1 MYKLYEEV
9 KKKFDTNFKSNL
21 VRNALKFN
29 NNQIEFMSG
38 TEISIIANLKNC
50 IVQTESGKINID
62 IENKDFDEKVSI
74 IVNTIFVIVDIVTFI
89 MGMSLEMLAVSS
101 IKIMTNNSDDNISKK
116 ELLN

>member
-9 KKKFDTNFKSNL
+9 KKKFDANFKSNL

-29 NNQIEFMSG
+29 NNQIEFMPG

-62 IENKDFDEKVSI
+62 IKDKDFDEKVST
-74 IVNTIFVIVDIVTFI
+74 IVNTIFVVIDIVTFV
-89 MGMSLEMLAVSS
+89 MGMSLEMLAVDS
-101 IKIMTNNSDDNISKK
+101 IKIITNNNDNISKK